1 MGKICVNSANIQK
14 DITVE
19 KEDQLK
25 INQFSRLNMKL
36 TELKEDK
43 KKKQVGFK

>member
-1 MGKICVNSANIQK
+1 MELSK
-14 DITVE
+14 DIAME

-36 TELKEDK
+36 TELNEDK
-43 KKKQVGFK
+43 KKKLVSLIENLNCLHF